1 MLIAVICSIAVL
13 LVAGIT
19 VTVVLLLNNR
29 ATQNAI
35 KASDREAA
43 AALEEMKDVDGFKD
57 DLLEATRQ
65 LNVAGGVE
73 QLKAQTASIQKQ
85 LKASAG
91 QLDKAAAG
99 LKKISVNRL
108 PEWRRQYIS
117 LMVKAITEERR
128 AITEWDNLI
137 TRMSEIEA
145 FLQTYNAAVQE
156 YVNAMSIVA
165 QAVDQHDNSDYA
177 GAKATVQG
185 SLTALA
191 GARASLEKAD
201 KMEPSLEVGRY
212 FESITQVE
220 TFIPAFISLCD
231 LGASGQNDQHNAM
244 VDQLRPQFQALS
256 SSIGQEFGEWVDNE
270 RNRYITLIEQHLEK
284 AAEYRKK
291 AAEILD
297 KNT

>member
-43 AALEEMKDVDGFKD
+43 AALEELKDVDSFKD

-73 QLKAQTASIQKQ
+73 ELKAQAASIQKQ

-91 QLDKAAAG
+91 QLDRAATG
-99 LKKISVNRL
+99 LEKIAVNRL
-108 PEWRRQYIS
+108 PEWRRQYVS
-117 LMVKAITEERR
+117 LMVKAIKEERM
-128 AITEWDNLI
+128 AIREWENLV
-137 TRMSEIEA
+137 TRMTEIEE
-145 FLQTYNAAVQE
+145 FLSTYNAAVQE
-156 YVNAMSIVA
+156 YVNAMNILS
-165 QAVDQHDNSDYA
+165 QAVNQHDSSDYA

-185 SLTALA
+185 SVTALA
-191 GARASLEKAD
+191 NARASLEKAD
-201 KMEPSLEVGRY
+201 KLEPSLEVGRY
-212 FESITQVE
+212 YESITQLD
-220 TFIPAFISLCD
+220 TFITAFVSLCD

-256 SSIGQEFGEWVDNE
+256 SSIGQEFGEWIDNE
-270 RNRYITLIEQHLEK
+270 RNRYIALIEQHLKK